1 MDVLRDGGIN
11 WDHYLSFK
19 DLGNGKAEVKALDR
33 YHRFE
38 DTIPA
43 SWTVVGEVRCF
54 CDAEGRSGVDIKK
67 YSVDKVIVHYPKT
80 HIMLRDGRI
89 FELV

>member
-11 WDHYLSFK
+11 WDHYFSFK
-19 DLGNGKAEVKALDR
+19 DLGNGKAEVKELPR
-33 YHRFE
+33 YHKFE
-38 DTIPA
+38 DTIPG
-43 SWTVVGEVRCF
+43 SWEVVGDVRCF
-54 CDAEGRSGVDIKK
+54 CDSEGRSGVDLKK
-67 YSVDKVIVHYPKT
+67 YRVDRVIVHYPKT